1 MTAHVQLI
9 TNPDAGSYRAAKIEA
24 LRHAFSRHGA
34 KVTLTHCG
42 PGRDAQI
49 AEDADLIVVAGGD
62 GTLRHVAIAAL
73 ARRKTIPIA
82 CFPMG
87 TVNLLHLEQGGPAS
101 PEAFAKAVMACP
113 QEQLHVPASING
125 HVFLACASIGP
136 DSRAVA
142 NVSLRLKSRIGRY
155 AYGMAMLAMVPRWKR
170 SQLTLIIEGQEH
182 RCEAVY
188 IAKGTYFAGPYSF
201 APDARRT
208 RPMLHVVVL
217 KSASRLEFIRFVLAL
232 VRGRSITDSANIL
245 SFECTAFDVHG
256 DADLPVQADGDVIA
270 TVPARIEISDQRLSF
285 H

>member
-1 MTAHVQLI
+1 MPPHVQLI
-9 TNPDAGSYRAAKIEA
+9 SNPDAGSYRAAKIEA
-24 LRHAFSRHGA
+24 LHHAFSRQGA
-34 KVTLTHCG
+34 KVTLTHSG

-113 QEQLHVPASING
+113 QEQSHVPASING

-142 NVSLRLKSRIGRY
+142 NVSLWLKSRIGRY
-155 AYGMAMLAMVPRWKR
+155 AYGMAMMAMLPRWQR
-170 SQLTLIIEGQEH
+170 SQLTLIIDGKKH

-188 IAKGTYFAGPYSF
+188 IAKGAYFAGPYSF

-208 RPMLHVVVL
+208 MPMLHVIAL
-217 KSASRLEFIRFVLAL
+217 KSASRLDFIRFVLAL

-256 DADLPVQADGDVIA
+256 DADCPVQADGDVIA

-285 H
+285 L

>member
-1 MTAHVQLI
+1 MPPHVQLI

-24 LRHAFSRHGA
+24 LRHAFSRQGA

-73 ARRKTIPIA
+73 ASRKRIPIA

-101 PEAFAKAVMACP
+101 PDDFAKAALERP

-170 SQLTLIIEGQEH
+170 SQLALIIDGQEH

-208 RPMLHVVVL
+208 GPTLHVVAL
-217 KSASRLEFIRFVLAL
+217 KSASRLAFIRFVLAL
-232 VRGRSITDSANIL
+232 VRGRSLDEDRNIL
-245 SFECTAFDVHG
+245 TFECSALDVHG
-256 DADLPVQADGDVIA
+256 DADCPVQADGDVIA
-270 TVPARIEISDQRLSF
+270 RVPVRIAVSDQRLSF

>member
-9 TNPDAGSYRAAKIEA
+9 TNPDAGSYRAAKTEA

-101 PEAFAKAVMACP
+101 PEAFAGRGGCA
-113 QEQLHVPASING
+113 PAP
-125 HVFLACASIGP
+125 L
-136 DSRAVA
+136 
-142 NVSLRLKSRIGRY
+142 
-155 AYGMAMLAMVPRWKR
+155 
-170 SQLTLIIEGQEH
+170 
-182 RCEAVY
+182 
-188 IAKGTYFAGPYSF
+188 
-201 APDARRT
+201 
-208 RPMLHVVVL
+208 
-217 KSASRLEFIRFVLAL
+217 
-232 VRGRSITDSANIL
+232 
-245 SFECTAFDVHG
+245 
-256 DADLPVQADGDVIA
+256 
-270 TVPARIEISDQRLSF
+270 
-285 H
+285 

>member
-1 MTAHVQLI
+1 MTPHVQLI

-24 LRHAFSRHGA
+24 LHRAFSRQGA
-34 KVTLTHCG
+34 KVTLTHSG

-73 ARRKTIPIA
+73 ASRKTIPIA

-101 PEAFAKAVMACP
+101 PDDFAKAALGRP
-113 QEQLHVPASING
+113 QEHLHVPATING
-125 HVFLACASIGP
+125 HMFLACASIGP

-142 NVSLRLKSRIGRY
+142 NVSLWLKSRVGRY
-155 AYGMAMLAMVPRWKR
+155 AYGIAMMGMLPRWKR
-170 SQLTLIIEGQEH
+170 SQLTLIIDGQEH

-188 IAKGTYFAGPYSF
+188 IAKGAYFAGPYSF

-208 RPMLHVVVL
+208 VPTLHVVAL
-217 KSASRLEFIRFVLAL
+217 KSASRRNFMRFVLAL
-232 VRGRSITDSANIL
+232 VRGRSLHEDRNIL
-245 SFECTAFDVHG
+245 AFECSTLDVHG
-256 DADLPVQADGDVIA
+256 DADCPVQADGDVIA
-270 TVPARIEISDQRLSF
+270 TVPVQVEVSDQRLSF

>member
-1 MTAHVQLI
+1 MPPHVQLI
-9 TNPDAGSYRAAKIEA
+9 SNPDAGSYRAAKIEA
-24 LRHAFSRHGA
+24 LHHAFSRQGA
-34 KVTLTHCG
+34 KVTLTHSG

-73 ARRKTIPIA
+73 ARRKTVPIA

-113 QEQLHVPASING
+113 QEQIHVPASING

-142 NVSLRLKSRIGRY
+142 NVSLWLKSRIGRY
-155 AYGMAMLAMVPRWKR
+155 AYGIAMMGMLPRWKR
-170 SQLTLIIEGQEH
+170 SQLTLIIDGQKH

-188 IAKGTYFAGPYSF
+188 IAKGAYFAGPYSF

-208 RPMLHVVVL
+208 LPMLHVIAL
-217 KSASRLEFIRFVLAL
+217 KSASRLDFIRFVLAL

-256 DADLPVQADGDVIA
+256 DADCPVQADGDVIA

-285 H
+285 L

>member
-9 TNPDAGSYRAAKIEA
+9 TNPDAGSYRATKIEA

-49 AEDADLIVVAGGD
+49 AEDVDLIVVAGGD

-73 ARRKTIPIA
+73 AHRKTIPIA

-125 HVFLACASIGP
+125 HMFLACASIGP

-155 AYGMAMLAMVPRWKR
+155 AYGIAMMGMLPRWKR
-170 SQLTLIIEGQEH
+170 SQLTLIIDDQEH

-201 APDARRT
+201 APEARRAVPT
-208 RPMLHVVVL
+208 LHVVAL
-217 KSASRLEFIRFVLAL
+217 KSASRRNFMRFVLAL
-232 VRGRSITDSANIL
+232 VRGRSLHEDRNIL
-245 SFECTAFDVHG
+245 TFECSALDVHG
-256 DADLPVQADGDVIA
+256 DADCPVQADGDVIA
-270 TVPARIEISDQRLSF
+270 TVPVRIAVSDQRLSF